1 MYIGTQELLKQY
13 DAYLLEHG
21 HTIEELVDLASDA
34 LFGSFTSFNNLA
46 ILVGPGNNG
55 ADGLSLG
62 LKLKEIGKKV
72 TYYYTGDIG
81 KLSEANRYYRE
92 KCDEGSL
99 IYVDEENLNSI
110 DWNIYDC
117 IVDAF
122 FGFGLN
128 SAPRGMYKRMIE
140 RINTEYL
147 GQVGAIDI
155 PTGLNCNTG
164 KAYDGAL
171 KAHFTITLTAIK
183 QGFINPQSIDYTG
196 KVYLKTL
203 KVGDCFKEA
212 GLFEI
217 ADMDYAKEHLR
228 ERNYYGYKNI
238 YGVDGLIVGSNQ
250 YTGAPLL
257 ATKAAYYTGAG
268 IVKTLTTQK
277 VADALPLYI
286 PEAIPV
292 VRPDIFHY
300 DDFDGYDALLIG
312 SGLGLEESSF
322 RAVIDIMTASIC
334 PLVLDGDALTII
346 SRNMH
351 LLEKQDRPIILTPH
365 IGEFKR
371 LCNIDEYPD
380 LMIAARSFA
389 QKYHLILVLKGP
401 RTIVTDGHTSYRVAS
416 GNKAMAVGGM
426 GDTLA
431 GIITSL
437 VGQGYEAIDAA
448 VLGVYIHGKAG
459 DEVAKSAYTVIPE
472 KLIDEIPHVMAEI
485 IENKQKSL
493 MR

>member
-1 MYIGTQELLKQY
+1 MYIGTQDLLKQY
-13 DAYLLEHG
+13 DAYLLTHG

-34 LFGSFTSFNNLA
+34 LYDSFEKYDHFA

-62 LKLKEIGKKV
+62 LKLKEAGKEV

-81 KLSEANRYYRE
+81 KLSQANRYYRE
-92 KCDEGSL
+92 KCDEDSL
-99 IYVDEENLNSI
+99 IYVDEENLDFI
-110 DWNIYDC
+110 DFNQYDC
-117 IVDAF
+117 IVDGF

-128 SAPRGMYKRMIE
+128 SAPRGMYKLIIE
-140 RINTEYL
+140 KINTTYL
-147 GQVGAIDI
+147 GKVGAIDI

-164 KAYDGAL
+164 KAYTGAL
-171 KAHFTITLTAIK
+171 KAHFTVSLTALK
-183 QGFINPQSIDYTG
+183 QGFLDPRSIEYTG
-196 KVYLKTL
+196 EVYLKTL
-203 KVGDCFKEA
+203 KVEDCFKEA
-212 GLFEI
+212 GLFEYI
-217 ADMDYAKEHLR
+217 GEEYAKEHLR
-228 ERNYYGYKNI
+228 ERNYNGYKNI
-238 YGVDGLIVGSNQ
+238 YGVDGLVVGSNQ

-268 IVKTLTTQK
+268 IVKTLTTEK
-277 VADALPLYI
+277 VANLLPLYI

-292 VRPDIFHY
+292 VRPNIFHY

-312 SGLGLEESSF
+312 CGLGLDENAF

-334 PLVLDGDALTII
+334 PLVLDADALTII

-351 LLEKQDRPIILTPH
+351 LLEKQDRSIILTPH

-371 LCNIDEYPD
+371 LCKVDDYPD
-380 LMIAARSFA
+380 LMIAAQSFA
-389 QKYHLILVLKGP
+389 KQYHLTLVLKGP
-401 RTIVTDGHTSYRVAS
+401 HTIVTDGTTSYRIAS

-437 VGQGYEAIDAA
+437 LGQGYEALEAA
-448 VLGVYIHGKAG
+448 ALGVYIHGKAG
-459 DEVAKSAYTVIPE
+459 DEIASNAYTVIPE
-472 KLIDEIPHVMAEI
+472 ILIEDIPHVMAEI
-485 IENKQKSL
+485 VRK
-493 MR
+493 